1 MGLQKRD
8 LRKKL
13 VKTVGTFSLLIFLIG
28 CSGLWKTVYVP
39 HGDAVRLRETVK
51 NVKVWVKTKNGDIV
65 PGKMDLP
72 EGWYCLPLEDEDD
85 S

>member
-1 MGLQKRD
+1 M
-8 LRKKL
+8 
-13 VKTVGTFSLLIFLIG
+13 
-28 CSGLWKTVYVP
+28 WKTVYVP

-51 NVKVWVKTKNGDIV
+51 GVKVWVKTKDGDIV
-65 PGKMDLP
+65 PGEMDLP